1 MIATMTVHERLLDT
15 GADEREAHDAE
26 ALLGRF
32 MPHGRPIE
40 ITDEV
45 LNAARRGDHVTIV
58 CLLAEEVEP
67 DAIDL
72 AMLAEAQ
79 ALNDGTTIG
88 VDMYFDER
96 AAKTSR
102 TNE

>member
-1 MIATMTVHERLLDT
+1 MIATMTVHERLLAT

-26 ALLGRF
+26 ALLGRL

-40 ITDEV
+40 ITDDV
-45 LNAARRGDHVTIV
+45 LVAARRGDHVAIV

-67 DAIDL
+67 DDVDI
-72 AMLAEAQ
+72 AMLVEAE

-88 VDMYFDER
+88 LDAYFAER
-96 AAKTSR
+96 AARPSVTQ
-102 TNE
+102 